1 MLSDK
6 PGSYDFTPAR
16 VISGRGDFHFG
27 ERADSPLRTIGGE
40 AVKDRIPEQG
50 GERRYRMYPVTVSG
64 ASPTSAVTSVVS
76 PRAFS

>member
-1 MLSDK
+1 M
-6 PGSYDFTPAR
+6 
-16 VISGRGDFHFG
+16 ISIFG

-40 AVKDRIPEQG
+40 AVKDRIPEQGG

>member
-50 GERRYRMYPVTVSG
+50 GGTALSHVSRNGQRGIAHLGRDLRRFAAGVS
-64 ASPTSAVTSVVS
+64 
-76 PRAFS
+76 